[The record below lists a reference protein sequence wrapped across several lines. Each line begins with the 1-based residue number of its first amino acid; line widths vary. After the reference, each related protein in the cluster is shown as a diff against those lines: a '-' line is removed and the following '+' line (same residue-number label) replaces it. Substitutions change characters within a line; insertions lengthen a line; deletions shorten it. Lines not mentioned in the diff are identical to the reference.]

1 MSTSPTHSSIALA
14 LIDFSKGSQAPNSTV
29 TPPLK
34 RFKPNGVQDQMPPG
48 LQRAISMVQIRQ
60 NLMKRRDKL
69 AYEKRARSLL
79 AEAFQKPISAP
90 APAKPKTQPR
100 IIALAPRPPVETD
113 VTPDMSM
120 STILSSLPMEDES
133 SRLSPNNYVRDD
145 DIIGTEEDAARG
157 LICRYSTGKC
167 QHLRAQKTD
176 GTYLNLCHMH
186 RIRANANQRKL
197 DRKKNSKANNSPVS
211 SSASSSPRS
220 AYSTSSNKET
230 TSQELVALI
239 QRIISH
245 KKPSSNQEDDA

>member
-14 LIDFSKGSQAPNSTV
+14 LIDFSKGSQAPTSTV

-90 APAKPKTQPR
+90 AKPKTQPR
-100 IIALAPRPPVETD
+100 IIALAPWPPVETD

-120 STILSSLPMEDES
+120 STILSSLPVEDES

-145 DIIGTEEDAARG
+145 DIVGTEEDAARG

-167 QHLRAQKTD
+167 QYLRAQKTD

-211 SSASSSPRS
+211 SSASSSPR
-220 AYSTSSNKET
+220 T
-230 TSQELVALI
+230 LI